1 MEIPQ
6 GYKWTEL
13 GVIPEEWEVKQISE
27 FTSIVTGGTPN
38 TLHAEYWGGD
48 ILWMN
53 SGELNYKFIYNVV
66 GRVTC
71 LGLQVLIF
79 FLHNVC

>member
-38 TLHAEYWGGD
+38 SDW
-48 ILWMN
+48 
-53 SGELNYKFIYNVV
+53 KFQSF
-66 GRVTC
+66 
-71 LGLQVLIF
+71 GLMDR
-79 FLHNVC
+79 HK